1 MSENTTD
8 GSHHD
13 SKETHWERVHP
24 LSPLARFWVA
34 IAVVIF
40 TLGRNVLEDVIEGD
54 QGANEFWGGIGQTI
68 ASLTLIAWLSFT
80 GMVVVLLGGMFW
92 SWWFTR
98 YAVTSDSVRLR
109 RGLVFRS
116 DKQARLDRVQTI
128 EISQPFFA
136 RLVGLAELR
145 FNVADSGDSTL
156 HLQYL
161 RRRDAENLRSR
172 LLGQK
177 HDLAREASEEGP
189 PLSEESA
196 ADRRH
201 TTSERPVVHANGAST
216 APAVVEGTEPT
227 EGRVLAQMSVGR
239 ALGATFLS
247 GTGLWLAVVLLGA
260 AMVTVFVPDVGFVT
274 FIPTVLGFGSV
285 IWSSINEGS
294 NFRIARNSEGFRVRH
309 GLTSTS
315 AQSIPIGRIQA
326 IGIEQPWLWRFPG
339 WFRVRINSAGMSTL
353 KGEDSQHLLLPA
365 GTGQELLNI
374 LPHVV
379 ESSSDGG
386 LDGDA
391 LREAL
396 EGHGSEHGFVVAP
409 RRSRW
414 LDPLEYRRNGYAST
428 RELLLFRRG
437 WLNRR
442 LSVIPHA
449 RTQSAAIINGPIT
462 RRLRLADVRL
472 DSVGGTVDTLVEHLD
487 LDDARQLIREQAER
501 ASFAR
506 RLDVSAATGGSSSAP
521 SKSLTE
527 SEIPRD

>member
-34 IAVVIF
+34 IAIVLF
-40 TLGRNVLEDVIEGD
+40 TVGRNFLENALEGD
-54 QGANEFWGGIGQTI
+54 QDANEFWGGIGQAI
-68 ASLTLIAWLSFT
+68 ASLTLIAWLGFT
-80 GMVVVLLGGMFW
+80 GLVIVLLGGMFW

-201 TTSERPVVHANGAST
+201 TTSERPAVHANGAS
-216 APAVVEGTEPT
+216 
-227 EGRVLAQMSVGR
+227 
-239 ALGATFLS
+239 
-247 GTGLWLAVVLLGA
+247 
-260 AMVTVFVPDVGFVT
+260 
-274 FIPTVLGFGSV
+274 
-285 IWSSINEGS
+285 
-294 NFRIARNSEGFRVRH
+294 
-309 GLTSTS
+309 
-315 AQSIPIGRIQA
+315 
-326 IGIEQPWLWRFPG
+326 
-339 WFRVRINSAGMSTL
+339 
-353 KGEDSQHLLLPA
+353 
-365 GTGQELLNI
+365 
-374 LPHVV
+374 
-379 ESSSDGG
+379 
-386 LDGDA
+386 
-391 LREAL
+391 
-396 EGHGSEHGFVVAP
+396 
-409 RRSRW
+409 
-414 LDPLEYRRNGYAST
+414 
-428 RELLLFRRG
+428 
-437 WLNRR
+437 
-442 LSVIPHA
+442 
-449 RTQSAAIINGPIT
+449 
-462 RRLRLADVRL
+462 
-472 DSVGGTVDTLVEHLD
+472 
-487 LDDARQLIREQAER
+487 
-501 ASFAR
+501 
-506 RLDVSAATGGSSSAP
+506 
-521 SKSLTE
+521 
-527 SEIPRD
+527 